1 MVRMISMKI
10 SKEKKYPL
18 NVPGSK
24 LYKLFR
30 ARLHF
35 WFCRISSGRRGQG
48 QTAQVGVLTNRKQ
61 FPIHELFSFSIF
73 LISFALILNSC
84 GSKKEE
90 TKVLKENKGYSQ
102 MNAPLE
108 VEAYIVKPTVLN
120 SSIDVAGTLLPFEE
134 TQIFP
139 EVAGKVTYLSIKE
152 GAFVRRGT
160 LLAKLFNGDLQ
171 AQLQKFRV
179 QAQIAEKTQQRQDQ
193 LLKIGGISQ
202 QDYDLSLLNVSSIKA
217 DIQVLEASINKTI
230 IRAPFDGKIG
240 FKNISIGAYVTPQ
253 TAITT
258 IRQVSRLKLEFSVP
272 EKYSPKVKVGNY
284 ISFTTETSSGKHA
297 AKIIATES
305 GITEDNRSLKVHA
318 IVENVTKDI
327 FSGGFASVNFDMGDN
342 NQALM
347 VPTQAII
354 PRSRDKQLIIYR
366 GGNADFVIVTTGVRD
381 SANVEILKGVAA
393 GDTVVTTGLLSIKPD
408 SKLTISSI
416 KN

>member
-1 MVRMISMKI
+1 MIRIKI
-10 SKEKKYPL
+10 SLEKKYPL
-18 NVPGSK
+18 SVFNNK
-24 LYKLFR
+24 FYKLFPL
-30 ARLHF
+30 A
-35 WFCRISSGRRGQG
+35 
-48 QTAQVGVLTNRKQ
+48 
-61 FPIHELFSFSIF
+61 IF
-73 LISFALILNSC
+73 LISFAVILNSC
-84 GSKKEE
+84 GSKSKE
-90 TKVLKENKGYSQ
+90 TKISQKKTGNSQ
-102 MNAPLE
+102 MNAPLQ
-108 VEAYIVKPTVLN
+108 VEAFIVIPTILN

-139 EVAGKVTYLSIKE
+139 EVAGKVTYLEIKE
-152 GAFVRRGT
+152 GAFVKKGT

-171 AQLQKFRV
+171 AQLQKLRV
-179 QAQIAEKTQQRQDQ
+179 QSQIAEKTQQRQDQ

-217 DIQVLEASINKTI
+217 DIQVLEATINKTI

-253 TAITT
+253 TPITT

-272 EKYSPKVKVGNY
+272 EKYSPKVIVGNY
-284 ISFTTETSSGKHA
+284 INFTTETSSGKHA

-347 VPTQAII
+347 VPSQAII
-354 PRSRDKQLIIYR
+354 PRSRDKQIIIFR
-366 GGNADFVIVTTGVRD
+366 GGRPDFTIVTTGVRD
-381 SANVEILKGVAA
+381 SANVEIIKGVAA
-393 GDTVVTTGLLSIKPD
+393 GDTVVTTGLLSIKPE
-408 SKLTISSI
+408 SKLIISSI
-416 KN
+416 KK